1 MFNNGYKTG
10 LLLTKTVRG
19 NARSLGKVDGNKL
32 LSVVL
37 EGLKNSPQ
45 FKMPFLKRGAF
56 LTSILENKD
65 LMDTLRRLD
74 QAIARYRAQ
83 FW

>member
-1 MFNNGYKTG
+1 MATKTG

-37 EGLKNSPQ
+37 EGLKNS
-45 FKMPFLKRGAF
+45 KN
-56 LTSILENKD
+56 S
-65 LMDTLRRLD
+65 
-74 QAIARYRAQ
+74 
-83 FW
+83 